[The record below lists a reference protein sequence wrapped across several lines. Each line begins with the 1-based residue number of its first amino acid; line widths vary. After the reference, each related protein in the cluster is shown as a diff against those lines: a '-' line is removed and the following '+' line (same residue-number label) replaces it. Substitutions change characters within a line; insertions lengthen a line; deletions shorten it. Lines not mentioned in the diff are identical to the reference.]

1 MQQGWSQEVLMWRTL
16 GIRVM
21 RFNRKHT
28 SDNCVCPL
36 CRGVDTR
43 LLGSQAT
50 SQERKTRWRDWSTV
64 FKVYAGAAIPRL
76 QKLMDDAAK
85 VAAPIPNATIMD
97 ANDRAA
103 STQLCWI
110 DAHDLQG
117 RTAQHRVPGSRQRRS
132 RSLAT
137 TDREVRAE
145 HGLQGN

>member
-1 MQQGWSQEVLMWRTL
+1 MENIGNSGHAVQPKAH
-16 GIRVM
+16 IRQPCVSTM
-21 RFNRKHT
+21 PGCGHALARKP
-28 SDNCVCPL
+28 SDFS
-36 CRGVDTR
+36 GAQD
-43 LLGSQAT
+43 A
-50 SQERKTRWRDWSTV
+50 WRDWSTV
-64 FKVYAGAAIPRL
+64 FNVYAGAATPRL

-97 ANDRAA
+97 EIDRAA
-103 STQLCWI
+103 STELCWI

-145 HGLQGN
+145 HGLQGK